1 MVDRIRSE
9 PRSILNVLHRRPS
22 IARVCNGR
30 ATPSVPQRDGLSL
43 PQSGPADLPSAI
55 ARHLLSHRA
64 VLLRSGQSA
73 QRGHYVPAFGD
84 EGPAEA
90 RVSWI
95 TRAGP
100 WCEPHR
106 LAPSTW
112 RPLAWEAIAE
122 PGPTA
127 TSADA
132 GWVIGV
138 YDGFA
143 PRTLGI
149 VSHARLLIML
159 HAGAVARRDSAG
171 SSSPRGQ
178 SLRERSSL
186 ERSRSGIHSRRSTAA
201 WQRNALRGQGPT
213 PASVTAG
220 SRCYLTALA
229 PAERP
234 GEGKPRLS
242 HRCRSRPRRRSA
254 SRSSPPGCREC
265 CRRRP
270 RGTRPFGR
278 ESAATPS

>member
-1 MVDRIRSE
+1 MDHSC
-9 PRSILNVLHRRPS
+9 RPVV
-22 IARVCNGR
+22 R
-30 ATPSVPQRDGLSL
+30 T
-43 PQSGPADLPSAI
+43 
-55 ARHLLSHRA
+55 
-64 VLLRSGQSA
+64 
-73 QRGHYVPAFGD
+73 
-84 EGPAEA
+84 
-90 RVSWI
+90 
-95 TRAGP
+95 
-100 WCEPHR
+100 HR

-127 TSADA
+127 TSGRLGNRRLRRLCSAHSRNCQSCSTPYYA
-132 GWVIGV
+132 SRWCSSEKGFGRFVIASGSV
-138 YDGFA
+138 TARAF
-143 PRTLGI
+143 
-149 VSHARLLIML
+149 VS
-159 HAGAVARRDSAG
+159 
-171 SSSPRGQ
+171 
-178 SLRERSSL
+178 

-278 ESAATPS
+278 ESRQPRRHSRPCKPD